1 MDKREFIKR
10 IALVGLSTPVFTRLD
25 GLLAAAEGRSSME
38 LATDEDFWAKIRAS
52 YKLKPDYI
60 NLGSG
65 FYCIQPEDTLENF
78 IRHVREVNYQG
89 SYYMRNLRLG
99 NKQRVTAKLAEMAD
113 CSADELVITRNATEA
128 LDTIIGGVHWNP
140 GDEAVLANQDYGAMR
155 SMFELVERRY
165 GVIRKI
171 IDVPMHPQSD
181 QEIVDTYAAAI
192 KPKTR
197 LLMVCHIINITGHIL
212 PIRKICDMAHSKG
225 VDVLVDGAHAFGH
238 FEFSINDLN
247 CDYYGTS
254 LHKWLSAPLG
264 AGFLYVK
271 KSNLHKVWPM
281 FASPKEPDDITRLNH
296 TGTHP
301 AHTDLAI
308 ANAIEFHNRI
318 GGARKEARLRYLQ
331 NYWTDQAREMDHL
344 TLFTPKDHHRS
355 CGIANV
361 GIDGMESSDMAKKLM
376 DEHGIFAVPINT
388 GGVNGC
394 RISPNVFTS
403 IEELDALMAA
413 LKSMG

>member
-52 YKLKPDYI
+52 YKLNPDYI
-60 NLGSG
+60 NLESG

-113 CSADELVITRNATEA
+113 CSADELVITRNATES

-192 KPKTR
+192 KSKTR

>member
-10 IALVGLSTPVFTRLD
+10 IALLGLSTPVFTRLD

-60 NLGSG
+60 NLESG

-89 SYYMRNLRLG
+89 SYYMRNLRLR

-113 CSADELVITRNATEA
+113 CSADELVITRNATES
-128 LDTIIGGVHWNP
+128 LDTIIGGVHWHP

-171 IDVPMHPQSD
+171 IDVPMYPQSD

-197 LLMVCHIINITGHIL
+197 LLMVCHVINITGHIL

-281 FASPKEPDDITRLNH
+281 FASPKEPEDITRLNH

-318 GGARKEARLRYLQ
+318 GGSRKEARLRYLQ
-331 NYWTDQAREMDHL
+331 KYWTDQAREMDHL

-376 DEHGIFAVPINT
+376 DEHGIFTVPINT

>member
-1 MDKREFIKR
+1 MNKREFIKR
-10 IALVGLSTPVFTRLD
+10 IALVGLSAPVFTRLD
-25 GLLAAAEGRSSME
+25 GLLGAAENRSPLD
-38 LATDEDFWAKIRAS
+38 LATDEDFWAKIRSS

-60 NLGSG
+60 NLESG

-78 IRHVREVNYQG
+78 IKHIREVNYHG
-89 SYYMRNLRLG
+89 SYYMRNLRLE

-113 CSADELVITRNATEA
+113 CSADELVITRNATES
-128 LDTIIGGVHWNP
+128 LDTIIGGVDWKP

-165 GVIRKI
+165 GVVRKV
-171 IDVPMHPQSD
+171 IDVPMLPQSD

-192 KPKTR
+192 TSKTR

-238 FEFSINDLN
+238 FEFSIDDLN

-271 KSNLHKVWPM
+271 KSNLSKIWPM
-281 FASPKEPDDITRLNH
+281 FASPKDSDDITRLNH

-331 NYWTDQAREMDHL
+331 NYWTDQAREMDHV
-344 TLFTPKDHHRS
+344 TLYTPKERHRS
-355 CGIANV
+355 CGIANA
-361 GIDGMESSDMAKKLM
+361 GIKGMESSEMAKKLM
-376 DEHGIFAVPINT
+376 DEHGIFTVAINT
-388 GGVNGC
+388 GGVSGC

-403 IEELDALMAA
+403 IEELDTLVAA

>member
-10 IALVGLSTPVFTRLD
+10 IALLGLSTPVFTRLD

-52 YKLKPDYI
+52 YKLNPDYI
-60 NLGSG
+60 NLESG

-113 CSADELVITRNATEA
+113 CSADELVITRNATES

-192 KPKTR
+192 KSKTR

-281 FASPKEPDDITRLNH
+281 FASPKEPEDITRLNH

-318 GGARKEARLRYLQ
+318 GGSRKEARLRYLQ
-331 NYWTDQAREMDHL
+331 KYWTDQAREMDHL

-376 DEHGIFAVPINT
+376 DEHGIFTVPINT

-403 IEELDALMAA
+403 IEELDALIAA

>member
-10 IALVGLSTPVFTRLD
+10 SALVGLSTPVFTRLD

-60 NLGSG
+60 NLESG

-113 CSADELVITRNATEA
+113 CSADELVITRNATES

>member
-1 MDKREFIKR
+1 MNKREFIKR
-10 IALVGLSTPVFTRLD
+10 IALVGLSVPVFTRLD
-25 GLLAAAEGRSSME
+25 GLLAAAEGRSSLE
-38 LATDEDFWAKIRAS
+38 LATDEDFWSKIRAS

-60 NLGSG
+60 NLESG

-78 IRHVREVNYQG
+78 IRHVREVNYHG
-89 SYYMRNLRLG
+89 SYYMRNLRLE

-113 CSADELVITRNATEA
+113 CSVDELIITRNATES
-128 LDTIIGGVHWNP
+128 LDKIIGGVDWKP

-155 SMFELVERRY
+155 SMFELMERRY
-165 GVIRKI
+165 GVVRKI

-181 QEIVDTYAAAI
+181 QEIVETYAAAI
-192 KPKTR
+192 TPKTR

-247 CDYYGTS
+247 CDFYGTS

-264 AGFLYVK
+264 AGLLYVK
-271 KSNLHKVWPM
+271 KSNLNKIWPM

-318 GGARKEARLRYLQ
+318 GGTRKEARLRYLQ

-344 TLFTPKDHHRS
+344 TLFTPKDRHRS

-361 GIDGMESSDMAKKLM
+361 GIAGMESSEMAKKLM
-376 DEHGIFAVPINT
+376 DEHGIFAVSINT

-403 IEELDALMAA
+403 IEELDALIAA
-413 LKSMG
+413 LKWMG

>member
-1 MDKREFIKR
+1 MNKREFIKR

-25 GLLAAAEGRSSME
+25 GLLAAAEGRSSLE
-38 LATDEDFWAKIRAS
+38 LATDEDFWTKIRAS

-60 NLGSG
+60 NLESG

-78 IRHVREVNYQG
+78 IRHVREVNYHG

-113 CSADELVITRNATEA
+113 CSADELVITRNATES

-155 SMFELVERRY
+155 SMFELVEQRY
-165 GVIRKI
+165 GVARKI

-192 KPKTR
+192 TPKTR

-344 TLFTPKDHHRS
+344 NLFTPRDRHRS

-361 GIDGMESSDMAKKLM
+361 GVDGMESSDMAKKLM
-376 DEHGIFAVPINT
+376 DEHGIFAVSINT
-388 GGVNGC
+388 SGVNGC

-403 IEELDALMAA
+403 IEELDTLMAA

>member
-1 MDKREFIKR
+1 MNKREFIKR

-25 GLLAAAEGRSSME
+25 GLLAAAEGRSSLE
-38 LATDEDFWAKIRAS
+38 LATDEDFWTKIRAS

-60 NLGSG
+60 NLESG

-78 IRHVREVNYQG
+78 IRHVREVNYHG
-89 SYYMRNLRLG
+89 SYYMRNLRLE
-99 NKQRVTAKLAEMAD
+99 NKQRVTAKLAEMAG
-113 CSADELVITRNATEA
+113 CSADELVITRNATES
-128 LDTIIGGVHWNP
+128 LDTIIGGVHWNS

-155 SMFELVERRY
+155 SMFELVEQRY
-165 GVIRKI
+165 GVARKI

-192 KPKTR
+192 TPKTR

-264 AGFLYVK
+264 AGFLYVN
-271 KSNLHKVWPM
+271 KSNLHKVWPV

-344 TLFTPKDHHRS
+344 NLFTPRDRHRS

-361 GIDGMESSDMAKKLM
+361 GVDGMESSDMAKKLM
-376 DEHGIFAVPINT
+376 DEHGIFAVSINT
-388 GGVNGC
+388 SGVNGC

-403 IEELDALMAA
+403 IDELDTLMAA

>member
-1 MDKREFIKR
+1 MNKREFIKR
-10 IALVGLSTPVFTRLD
+10 IALVGLSAPVFTRLD
-25 GLLAAAEGRSSME
+25 GLLAAAEGRSSLE
-38 LATDEDFWAKIRAS
+38 LATDEDFWSKIRAS

-60 NLGSG
+60 NLESG

-78 IRHVREVNYQG
+78 IRHVREVNYHG
-89 SYYMRNLRLG
+89 SYYMRNLRLE

-113 CSADELVITRNATEA
+113 CSADELIITRNATES
-128 LDTIIGGVHWNP
+128 LDTIIGGVDWKP

-155 SMFELVERRY
+155 SMFELMERRY
-165 GVIRKI
+165 GVVRKI

-192 KPKTR
+192 TPKTR

-247 CDYYGTS
+247 CDFYGTS

-264 AGFLYVK
+264 AGLLYVK
-271 KSNLHKVWPM
+271 KSNLNKIWPM

-318 GGARKEARLRYLQ
+318 GGTRKEARLRYLQ

-344 TLFTPKDHHRS
+344 TLFTPKDRHRS

-361 GIDGMESSDMAKKLM
+361 GIAGMESSEMAKKLM
-376 DEHGIFAVPINT
+376 DEHGIFAVSINT

-403 IEELDALMAA
+403 IEELDALIAA